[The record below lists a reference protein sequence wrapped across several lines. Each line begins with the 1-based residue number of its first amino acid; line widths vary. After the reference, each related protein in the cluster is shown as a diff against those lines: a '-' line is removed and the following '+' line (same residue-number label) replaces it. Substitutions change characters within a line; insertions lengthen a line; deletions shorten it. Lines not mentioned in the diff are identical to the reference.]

1 MWCTVGSTNWQINSS
16 LLTKCRIE
24 WHSNLY
30 YINKLYKGLYRYNS
44 WVKSSVQWI
53 EITYQNTLEQTIKF
67 SLPLIIR
74 NEWAHLSPYYQ
85 AYQVIKGNKYAVK
98 MLLRLL

>member
-30 YINKLYKGLYRYNS
+30 YINKLYKGLLR
-44 WVKSSVQWI
+44 QWI
-53 EITYQNTLEQTIKF
+53 QITYQNTLEQTIKF

-74 NEWAHLSPYYQ
+74 NEWAHLSP
-85 AYQVIKGNKYAVK
+85 
-98 MLLRLL
+98 